1 MQIGAGCFS
10 SVAGWLSRA
19 SGKHAG
25 APSPTRK
32 QARKAASASG
42 GPAGKETCVAAK
54 RFADPGSKLHK
65 SSARTS
71 QRNRSVLS
79 RTEPSEPVDEGTQCD
94 FSDQFVASAVKAPSD
109 APAWNGRKSLPVD
122 NCAATR
128 LSEAPET
135 RPERTMVPSPIQ
147 QVVNWSSG
155 LLVTPHVLSV
165 HQ

>member
-128 LSEAPET
+128 LSEAPDT
-135 RPERTMVPSPIQ
+135 RPERTMEPPRVLK
-147 QVVNWSSG
+147 VVNWPPG
-155 LLVTPHVLSV
+155 LLVTLHVLSV
-165 HQ
+165 R